1 MSPKLREP
9 LGHNAFL
16 APLGKW
22 QATTPCKRGGT
33 SSCSPRRCS
42 TLLHVE
48 GAGTASRPRSSPSGA
63 VPDGWLVSAR
73 NFGETC
79 PVLAVAGLGTM
90 MKRQRRLPGR
100 PDAVPGAAEGE
111 LSRACAALV
120 SPPLLDNTTD
130 VVSKLQ
136 AKHPRAAPARPAL
149 VALGLP
155 ALAAVPE
162 LAVEDVIQAIRSFS
176 RGSGAGP
183 TGLRGDHL
191 REALASP
198 HGDEMAVQLADVV
211 KLLVR
216 GEALAEIAPH
226 LAGASLH
233 ALPKGVDD
241 VRPIAL
247 GEVLRRLTA
256 KCLCSDVRNSARDL
270 LCPLQVGVAT
280 RNGTEAVVHTARH
293 WAQRH
298 AGQAEQV
305 LLKIDFSNAFNT
317 VDRASL
323 LRETRLRLPGLS
335 PWAEWCYGLHS
346 RLLFQGSPLSS
357 ETGVQ
362 QGDPLGPL
370 LFSLAL
376 QPALQAAARGGPPEL
391 RPSLVVAYLDDVCL
405 AGSYRQVSA
414 GLVRLTAAAR
424 QVGLQVNQGP
434 QPLWT

>member
-1 MSPKLREP
+1 M
-9 LGHNAFL
+9 
-16 APLGKW
+16 
-22 QATTPCKRGGT
+22 
-33 SSCSPRRCS
+33 
-42 TLLHVE
+42 
-48 GAGTASRPRSSPSGA
+48 ASRFNGAHPRCRPAARRAVVPVPAAGLALPGPSIEA
-63 VPDGWLVSAR
+63 VFAEPA
-73 NFGETC
+73 
-79 PVLAVAGLGTM
+79 PVL
-90 MKRQRRLPGR
+90 RH
-100 PDAVPGAAEGE
+100 VPKAARAAWAQC
-111 LSRACAALV
+111 LSRALGQVAGNNTLQAWRDFFMLPKAVLHPAPRGGRRHRLQAAQFTQRRCARWLAVV

-162 LAVEDVIQAIRSFS
+162 LAVEDVIHAIRSFS

-241 VRPIAL
+241 VRPIAV

-370 LFSLAL
+370 LVSLAL
-376 QPALQAAARGGPPEL
+376 QPALQAAARGGPT
-391 RPSLVVAYLDDVCL
+391 STL
-405 AGSYRQVSA
+405 AGG
-414 GLVRLTAAAR
+414 GLP
-424 QVGLQVNQGP
+424 G
-434 QPLWT
+434 